1 MRAERSAVEKWE
13 AGLPVNLREL
23 SEVQCVSYK
32 TAVRWAADETFP
44 RVGRLLMKQDFLRW
58 WKQKAQHPDTAS
70 HHQPPVGCK
79 PREQHPKS
87 DSQGAWPQKAAR
99 LRDAIASHTKP

>member
-1 MRAERSAVEKWE
+1 MTLSEKWD
-13 AGLPVNLREL
+13 AGLPVNIKEL
-23 SEVQCVSYK
+23 SEIKGVSYK
-32 TAVRWAADETFP
+32 TALRWAADETFP

-58 WKQKAQHPDTAS
+58 WKQKAQHSDTAS

-79 PREQHPKS
+79 PREQRPKS